1 MTLAVAGIPSLPPSV
16 RPFVT
21 NDLDE
26 VRRFAGRID
35 GEHSR
40 SVDGR
45 GPLGYRR
52 GALGDDRAA
61 LVWTRARLA
70 QTMRG
75 AFRYPYLHLPLEA
88 GSTYVFGHRRQ
99 DLVPGQAMFVAPGWE
114 HTRRN
119 APGAQ
124 FIFSVDGAALA
135 AEIQSRRTGAPGA
148 WVWRSVARVAEPLAL
163 GPALNALA
171 QALAAPGDPRRRA
184 LCEAHAMA
192 ALAEWLL
199 RGSAVVAAQALAPA
213 RLAAV
218 QDWID
223 AHLAEPITLGQLC
236 RVAGVGERSL
246 QLAFQSQRGIAP
258 MRFVLERRLAAA
270 HRRLRRAAPGAEVTQ
285 AAIGAGFSHLGRFAA
300 LYRSAYGESPSATLR
315 AALARAR

>member
-1 MTLAVAGIPSLPPSV
+1 MMLRAAGIPSLPPSV

-26 VRRFAGRID
+26 VRSFAGRID

-40 SVDGR
+40 SADGR

-61 LVWTRARLA
+61 LVWTRAQLT

-75 AFRYPYLHLPLEA
+75 EFRYPYLHVPLEA
-88 GSTYVFGHRRQ
+88 VSTYVFGHRRQ
-99 DLVPGQAMFVAPGWE
+99 DVVPGQAMFVAPRWE

-135 AEIQSRRTGAPGA
+135 AEIQSRRTGALDA
-148 WVWRSVARVAEPLAL
+148 WVWRSGTMSSAPLAL
-163 GPALNALA
+163 GPAWDALA

-184 LCEAHAMA
+184 LCEARAIA
-192 ALAEWLL
+192 ALAQALL
-199 RGSAVVAAQALAPA
+199 RGCAVAEARPLAPA

-236 RVAGVGERSL
+236 RVAGVGERCL
-246 QLAFQSQRGIAP
+246 QLAFQSQRGLSP

-270 HRRLRRAAPGAEVTQ
+270 HRRLRRAAPGADVTQ
-285 AAIGAGFSHLGRFAA
+285 VAIGAGFSHLGRFAT
-300 LYRSAYGESPSATLR
+300 LYRGAYGESPSQTLR
-315 AALARAR
+315 AAAARAR

>member
-1 MTLAVAGIPSLPPSV
+1 MTLAAAGIPALPPSV

-40 SVDGR
+40 SADGR

-52 GALGDDRAA
+52 AALGDDRAA
-61 LVWTRARLA
+61 LVWTRARLT
-70 QTMRG
+70 QTIRG
-75 AFRYPYLHLPLEA
+75 AFRYPYLHVPLEQ

-99 DLVPGQAMFVAPGWE
+99 DLLPGQVMFVAPGWE

-124 FIFSVDGAALA
+124 FVFSVDGAELA
-135 AEIQSRRTGAPGA
+135 AEIRSRRIGAPDA
-148 WVWRSVARVAEPLAL
+148 WAWRSGAMSPAPLAL
-163 GPALNALA
+163 GSAWGALA
-171 QALAAPGDPRRRA
+171 LALAAPNDPRRRA
-184 LCEAHAMA
+184 FCEAGAIA
-192 ALAEWLL
+192 ALAESLL
-199 RGSAVVAAQALAPA
+199 RGCAVADARPLTPA

-236 RVAGVGERSL
+236 RVAGVGERCL
-246 QLAFQSQRGIAP
+246 QLAFQSQRGISP
-258 MRFVLERRLAAA
+258 MRYVLERRLAAA
-270 HRRLRRAAPGAEVTQ
+270 HRRLRRAAPGEDVTQ
-285 AAIGAGFSHLGRFAA
+285 AAIDAGFSHLGRFAA
-300 LYRSAYGESPSATLR
+300 LYRGAYGESPSQTLR
-315 AALARAR
+315 AAAQAPR